1 MSLSIAPLFS
11 SSSGN
16 CTFICSEKCSLLV
29 DAGLAGKYIEQ
40 ALSAIGRSPAELS
53 AILVTHEHMD
63 HIKGVGVLSRR
74 YGIPVYANEE
84 TWGEMEGKIGPI
96 PLKNMRVIDEND
108 FFLSDI
114 CVTPIPIS
122 HDAARP
128 FGYSFVCGK
137 PKISILTDTGKFT
150 REMLC
155 ALGGSNIVMLE
166 ANHDVDML
174 KNGSYPYRLKKRIL
188 STHGHLSNDDAGTAA
203 VSLAERGTKGIILA
217 HLSKENNEESI
228 AYGTVS
234 QSLTAAGIVP
244 AKDIA
249 LKTTKKYQ
257 VTGLYTLK

>member
-1 MSLSIAPLFS
+1 MSLTIAPLFS

-16 CTFICSEKCSLLV
+16 CTFICSEQCSLLV
-29 DAGLAGKYIEQ
+29 DAGLPGKYIEN
-40 ALSAIGRSPAELS
+40 ALRAIGKSPAELS
-53 AILVTHEHMD
+53 GIVITHEHTD

-74 YGIPVYANEE
+74 YNLPVYANAE
-84 TWGEMEGKIGPI
+84 TWAEMECKIGSI
-96 PLKNMRVIDEND
+96 SLKNVRVIDEND

-150 REMLC
+150 REMLS
-155 ALGGSNIVMLE
+155 ALKGSNIVMLE
-166 ANHDVDML
+166 SNHDVDML
-174 KNGSYPYRLKKRIL
+174 KNGSYPFQLKKRIL
-188 STHGHLSNDDAGTAA
+188 STHGHLSNDDAGAAA
-203 VSLAERGTKGIILA
+203 VSLAQSGTKGIILA

-228 AYGTVS
+228 AYSTVHD
-234 QSLTAAGIVP
+234 SLVNAGIVP
-244 AKDIA
+244 ARDIG
-249 LKTTKKYQ
+249 LKTTKKHQ